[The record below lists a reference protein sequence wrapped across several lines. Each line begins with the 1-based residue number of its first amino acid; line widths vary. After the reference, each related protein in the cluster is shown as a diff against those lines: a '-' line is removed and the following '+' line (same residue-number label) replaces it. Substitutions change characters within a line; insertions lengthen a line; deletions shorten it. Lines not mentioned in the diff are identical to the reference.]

1 MRISPSFI
9 LRVLFVEPSNLRFS
23 QERTQ
28 ETSALRTWSKAI
40 SLPVPT
46 LGSLPLAVPRRTPL
60 DAFASAL
67 LDAYGPQG
75 WWPLLAHA
83 GSNPT
88 LTGRLTGY
96 HPGDFTF
103 PRTHGERFE
112 ICSGAILT
120 QNTAWT
126 NVERALDLLARK
138 ELLSPEAILSATDD
152 ALETAIRSS
161 GYFRAKAKKL
171 RAFSEFYLGLGGHTP
186 TRDELLGVWGIGP
199 ETADS
204 IRLYAFK
211 ETEMVVDAYTLRVLL
226 GHGYCR
232 PPLDYARAKRTCER
246 HLPRSLESYQE
257 FHALMVEHAKR
268 LRAVGG

>member
-1 MRISPSFI
+1 
-9 LRVLFVEPSNLRFS
+9 
-23 QERTQ
+23 
-28 ETSALRTWSKAI
+28 
-40 SLPVPT
+40 
-46 LGSLPLAVPRRTPL
+46 LA
-60 DAFASAL
+60 AFASAL
-67 LDAYGPQG
+67 LAAYGPQG

-96 HPGDFTF
+96 HPGHFAF
-103 PRTHGERFE
+103 PRTDAERFE
-112 ICSGAILT
+112 ICCGAILT

-138 ELLSPEAILSATDD
+138 ELLSPAAILSAADGT
-152 ALETAIRSS
+152 LETAIHAS
-161 GYFRAKAKKL
+161 GYFRTKAKKL
-171 RAFSEFYLGLGGHTP
+171 RAFSEFYLRLDGRTP
-186 TRDELLGVWGIGP
+186 SREALLDVWGIGP

-226 GHGYCR
+226 RHGYCR
-232 PPLDYARAKRTCER
+232 PPLDYARAKRFCER
-246 HLPRSLESYQE
+246 HLPRSLEGYQE

-268 LRAVGG
+268 LRTAGRSTQRTQS

>member
-1 MRISPSFI
+1 VSPQG
-9 LRVLFVEPSNLRFS
+9 S
-23 QERTQ
+23 QP
-28 ETSALRTWSKAI
+28 LD
-40 SLPVPT
+40 LPR
-46 LGSLPLAVPRRTPL
+46 GTPL

-67 LDAYGPQG
+67 LAAYGPQG

-103 PRTHGERFE
+103 PHTDAERFE
-112 ICSGAILT
+112 ICCGAILT

-126 NVERALDLLARK
+126 NVEKALDRLART
-138 ELLSPEAILSATDD
+138 ELLSPGAILSARDEM
-152 ALETAIRSS
+152 LETVIRST

-171 RAFSEFYLGLGGHTP
+171 RAFAQFYQRLGGHAP
-186 TRDELLGVWGIGP
+186 SRDALLGVWGIGP

-204 IRLYAFK
+204 MRLYAFK
-211 ETEMVVDAYTLRVLL
+211 ETEMVVDAYTMRVLL
-226 GHGYCR
+226 RHGYCR
-232 PPLDYARAKRTCER
+232 PPLDYARAKRACER
-246 HLPRSLESYQE
+246 HLPCSLEGYQE

-268 LRAVGG
+268 LRVADSTKAR

>member
-1 MRISPSFI
+1 MPTSG
-9 LRVLFVEPSNLRFS
+9 S
-23 QERTQ
+23 Q
-28 ETSALRTWSKAI
+28 
-40 SLPVPT
+40 
-46 LGSLPLAVPRRTPL
+46 PLAVPWRTPVL
-60 DAFASAL
+60 RRNPGRVLSISRGELRRAKPTHAKRAGTHALEAFASAL
-67 LDAYGPQG
+67 LGAYGPQG

-103 PRTHGERFE
+103 PHTNAERFE
-112 ICSGAILT
+112 ICCGAILT

-126 NVERALDLLARK
+126 NVERALDQLTRK
-138 ELLSPEAILSATDD
+138 ELLSPRAILSATDD
-152 ALETAIRSS
+152 TLETAIRSS

-171 RAFSEFYLGLGGHTP
+171 RVFSEFYLRLGGQTP
-186 TRDELLGVWGIGP
+186 SRDALLDIWGIGP

-226 GHGYCR
+226 RHGYCR
-232 PPLDYARAKRTCER
+232 PPLDYARAKRYCER
-246 HLPRSLESYQE
+246 HLPCSLEGYQE

-268 LRAVGG
+268 LRAAG

>member
-9 LRVLFVEPSNLRFS
+9 LWEIVTARLNAGFS
-23 QERTQ
+23 QELIQ
-28 ETSALRTWSKAI
+28 DTSSLRASKRAVSI
-40 SLPVPT
+40 SVST
-46 LGSLPLAVPRRTPL
+46 LGSLPLAVPRRTPIN
-60 DAFASAL
+60 AFVSAL
-67 LDAYGPQG
+67 LGAYGPQG

-96 HPGDFTF
+96 HPSDFTF
-103 PRTHGERFE
+103 PRTNAERFE
-112 ICSGAILT
+112 ICCGAILT
-120 QNTAWT
+120 QNTAWA

-152 ALETAIRSS
+152 TLEMAIRSS
-161 GYFRAKAKKL
+161 GYFRAKTKKL
-171 RAFSEFYLGLGGHTP
+171 RVFSDFYRHLGGRTP
-186 TRDELLGVWGIGP
+186 TREALLGMWGIGP

-211 ETEMVVDAYTLRVLL
+211 EAELVVDVYTLRVLL
-226 GHGYCR
+226 HRGYCR
-232 PPLDYARAKRTCER
+232 PPLDYARAKRFCER
-246 HLPRSLESYQE
+246 RLPRSLEGYQE

-268 LRAVGG
+268 LRAAGV

>member
-1 MRISPSFI
+1 MFGAVSG
-9 LRVLFVEPSNLRFS
+9 V
-23 QERTQ
+23 
-28 ETSALRTWSKAI
+28 
-40 SLPVPT
+40 VPT
-46 LGSLPLAVPRRTPL
+46 PGSLPLVVPRLTPF
-60 DAFASAL
+60 DTFASAL

-103 PRTHGERFE
+103 PRTLGERFE
-112 ICSGAILT
+112 ICCGAVLT

-126 NVERALDLLARK
+126 NVERALDHLARQ
-138 ELLSPEAILSATDD
+138 ELLSPEAILSATD
-152 ALETAIRSS
+152 ATLETAIRSS

-171 RAFSEFYLGLGGHTP
+171 RALSEFLLRLGTRTP

-211 ETEMVVDAYTLRVLL
+211 QTEMVVDAYTLRVLL
-226 GHGYCR
+226 GQGYCR
-232 PPLDYARAKRTCER
+232 PPLDYERAKRFCER
-246 HLPRSLESYQE
+246 HLPRSLEGYQE

-268 LRAVGG
+268 LRAAESG

>member
-1 MRISPSFI
+1 
-9 LRVLFVEPSNLRFS
+9 LE
-23 QERTQ
+23 
-28 ETSALRTWSKAI
+28 
-40 SLPVPT
+40 
-46 LGSLPLAVPRRTPL
+46 
-60 DAFASAL
+60 AFASAL
-67 LDAYGPQG
+67 LGAYGPQG

-103 PRTHGERFE
+103 PHTHAERFE
-112 ICSGAILT
+112 ICCGAILT

-126 NVERALDLLARK
+126 NVERALNLLARA

-152 ALETAIRSS
+152 TLETAIHSS
-161 GYFRAKAKKL
+161 GYFRAKSKKL
-171 RAFSEFYLGLGGHTP
+171 RAFSELYRRLGGQTP
-186 TRDELLGVWGIGP
+186 TRDALLDVWGIGP

-204 IRLYAFK
+204 IRLYAFR
-211 ETEMVVDAYTLRVLL
+211 ETEMVVDAYTVRVLL

-232 PPLDYARAKRTCER
+232 TPLDYARAKRFCER
-246 HLPRSLESYQE
+246 HLPCSLEDYQE

-268 LRAVGG
+268 LRADWRLTQRAQRAQRAQRTRSER

>member
-1 MRISPSFI
+1 M
-9 LRVLFVEPSNLRFS
+9 
-23 QERTQ
+23 
-28 ETSALRTWSKAI
+28 SAQ
-40 SLPVPT
+40 
-46 LGSLPLAVPRRTPL
+46 GSLPLVVPRRTPL

-75 WWPLLAHA
+75 WWPLLGHA

-96 HPGDFTF
+96 HPNEFSF
-103 PRTHGERFE
+103 PRTDAERFE
-112 ICSGAILT
+112 ICCGAILT

-126 NVERALDLLARK
+126 HVERALDLLARK
-138 ELLSPEAILSATDD
+138 ELLAPDAILSARDET
-152 ALETAIRSS
+152 LETAIRSS
-161 GYFRAKAKKL
+161 GYFRAKTKKL
-171 RAFSEFYLGLGGHTP
+171 RAFSEFYLRLGAETP
-186 TRDELLGVWGIGP
+186 ARDALLGVWGIGP

-226 GHGYCR
+226 RHGYCR
-232 PPLDYARAKRTCER
+232 PPLDYARAKRYCER
-246 HLPRSLESYQE
+246 RLPRSLESYQE

-268 LRAVGG
+268 LRGVSAA

>member
-1 MRISPSFI
+1 
-9 LRVLFVEPSNLRFS
+9 V
-23 QERTQ
+23 
-28 ETSALRTWSKAI
+28 SAQ
-40 SLPVPT
+40 
-46 LGSLPLAVPRRTPL
+46 GSLPLGVPRRTPL

-67 LDAYGPQG
+67 QGAYGPQG
-75 WWPLLAHA
+75 WWPLLGHA

-96 HPGDFTF
+96 HPSDFSY
-103 PRTHGERFE
+103 PRTDAERFE
-112 ICSGAILT
+112 ICCGAILT

-138 ELLSPEAILSATDD
+138 ELLAPDAILSARDET
-152 ALETAIRSS
+152 LETAIRSS
-161 GYFRAKAKKL
+161 GYFRAKTKKL
-171 RAFSEFYLGLGGHTP
+171 RAFSEFYLRLGAETP
-186 TRDELLGVWGIGP
+186 ARDALLGVWGIGP

-226 GHGYCR
+226 RHGYCR
-232 PPLDYARAKRTCER
+232 PPLDCARAKRYCELR
-246 HLPRSLESYQE
+246 LPRSLESYQE

-268 LRAVGG
+268 LRG